1 MSTELAD
8 GSHAKIK
15 FLGGT
20 KEVGR
25 SAIAVSS
32 GGTQVLLDY
41 GVAMDH
47 EPGFPI
53 HVPQKEVEAIILTH
67 AHLDHSGGIPIFHV
81 RGKTPVYSTSL
92 TFDLSKVL
100 LSDLINLSGYYL
112 PYEYLEVDT
121 MMRCRVDIDYG
132 EEVQIGN
139 FKVRFLDAGHI
150 PGSAQIVLDLGGGKR
165 LAYTGDIN
173 TVGTELLA
181 SASTDYGEL
190 SHLIIE
196 TTYATEDHPERPPLE
211 ERFVSRVREVVE
223 RGGTVLVPA
232 FSVGRSQEI
241 LCILAAHK
249 FEYPIIM
256 DGMAL
261 KINEIM
267 LQYPQYFKNPSLLRR
282 ALEGAKWVSG
292 WHERRDVVKSPGVIV
307 SPAGMLKGGTAAY
320 YVEKVARIKGN
331 AIFMVS
337 FQIPGT
343 PGRVLLEEGKVFI
356 GGKAKAVEAEV
367 ERFDFTSH
375 CGRREL
381 ETLLRGVQGNPAVYT
396 VHGSPENCR
405 EMAEWVAREIGL
417 KALAPSA
424 GDVYKL

>member
-1 MSTELAD
+1 VSGLTD
-8 GSHAKIK
+8 GSNAKIR

-25 SAIAVSS
+25 SAVAVSS

-41 GVAMDH
+41 GVAMDR

-53 HVPQKEVEAIILTH
+53 HVPPKEVNAIILTH

-81 RGKTPVYSTSL
+81 RGKTPVYATSL
-92 TFDLSKVL
+92 TIDLSKVL
-100 LSDLINLSGYYL
+100 LCDLINLSGYYL
-112 PYEYLEVDT
+112 PFEYLEVDT
-121 MMRCRVDIDYG
+121 MMKCRVNVDYG
-132 EEVQIGN
+132 EEVTVGN
-139 FKVRFLDAGHI
+139 LKVKFLDAGHI
-150 PGSAQIVLDLGGGKR
+150 PGSAQLVLDLGGGKR

-173 TVGTELLA
+173 TVGTQLLDN
-181 SASTDYGEL
+181 ASTDYGEL
-190 SHLIIE
+190 SHLVIE
-196 TTYATEDHPERPPLE
+196 ATYANEDHPERTQLE
-211 ERFVSRVREVVE
+211 KLFVSRVREVVE
-223 RGGTVLVPA
+223 NGGTVVVPA
-232 FSVGRSQEI
+232 FSVGRSQEV

-267 LQYPQYFKNPSLLRR
+267 LQYPKFFKNYSLLQR

-307 SPAGMLKGGTAAY
+307 SPAGMLKGGTAAF
-320 YVEKVARIKGN
+320 YVEKVARGREN
-331 AIFMVS
+331 AIFLVS

-343 PGRVLLEEGKVFI
+343 PGRVLMEERKVFV
-356 GGKAKAVEAEV
+356 GGKAKTVEAEV

-375 CGRREL
+375 CGRKEL
-381 ETLLRGVQGNPAVYT
+381 EALLKGARGNPTVYT
-396 VHGSPENCR
+396 VHGSPENCK
-405 EMAEWVAREIGL
+405 EMAEWVKREIGL
-417 KALAPSA
+417 KAEVPSA

>member
-1 MSTELAD
+1 MSAD
-8 GSHAKIK
+8 SNAGSSAKLR

-25 SAIAVSS
+25 SAVAVSS
-32 GGTQVLLDY
+32 GKTQILLDY
-41 GVAMDH
+41 GIAMNY

-53 HVPQKEVEAIILTH
+53 HIPPKEVNAIVLTH

-81 RGKTPVYSTSL
+81 RGKTPVYATSL
-92 TFDLSKVL
+92 TFELTKIL

-121 MMRCRVDIDYG
+121 MMQCRVNVSYSD
-132 EEVQIGN
+132 ECQIGDI
-139 FKVRFLDAGHI
+139 KVGFLDAGHI
-150 PGSAQIVLDLGGGKR
+150 PGSAQLLLDLGGGKR

-173 TVGTELLA
+173 TVDTQLL
-181 SASTDYGEL
+181 SRASTDYGEL

-196 TTYATEDHPERPPLE
+196 ATYVNEDHPERSQLE
-211 ERFVSRVREVVE
+211 KLFVARAREVVE

-249 FEYPIIM
+249 FEYPVVM

-261 KINEIM
+261 KVNEIM
-267 LQYPQYFKNPSLLRR
+267 LQYPQYFKNHNLLRR
-282 ALEGAKWVSG
+282 ALEGARWVSG
-292 WHERRDVVKSPGVIV
+292 WRERKEVVKSPGVIV
-307 SPAGMLKGGTAAY
+307 SPAGMLKGGAAAFY
-320 YVEKVARIKGN
+320 IEKVANKKQN
-331 AIFMVS
+331 AIFLVS

-343 PGRVLLEEGKVFI
+343 PGRVLLEERKVFI
-356 GGKAKAVEAEV
+356 GGKAKTVEAEV

-375 CGRREL
+375 CGRKEL
-381 ETLLRGVQGNPAVYT
+381 EALLKEAKGNPTVYT
-396 VHGSPENCR
+396 VHGSPENCM
-405 EMAEWVAREIGL
+405 ELAEWVEREVGL

-424 GDVYKL
+424 NDSYKL